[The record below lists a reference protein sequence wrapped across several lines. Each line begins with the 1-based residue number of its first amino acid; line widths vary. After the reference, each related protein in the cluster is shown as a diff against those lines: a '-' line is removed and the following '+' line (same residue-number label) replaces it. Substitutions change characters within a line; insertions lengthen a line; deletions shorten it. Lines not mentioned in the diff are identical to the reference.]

1 MWRDLCRL
9 DEGTSL
15 WQYIGDKTGQQAV
28 VVLAIT
34 IGLSYM
40 LISALSYILI
50 SAMLNML
57 ISALSYRLISPLHVM
72 TRAVM

>member
-1 MWRDLCRL
+1 MAVHQ
-9 DEGTSL
+9 G
-15 WQYIGDKTGQQAV
+15 QTGQQAV

-57 ISALSYRLISPLHVM
+57 ISALSYRLISPYM
-72 TRAVM
+72 